1 MVLFIIDS
9 PFHSIKGNC
18 RFFDATRMGITS
30 QSIDIR
36 PGDIVSQAGDNRM
49 HNAHLPGN
57 LRVVR
62 FYAEYITFQTQPP
75 TYAYAAPAACKAARC
90 GYM

>member
-1 MVLFIIDS
+1 
-9 PFHSIKGNC
+9 
-18 RFFDATRMGITS
+18 MGITS

-75 TYAYAAPAACKAARC
+75 TYAYAAASGMEGGTLWLHVIPE
-90 GYM
+90 

>member
-1 MVLFIIDS
+1 WGKTERLTWHKAWTMVSTGF
-9 PFHSIKGNC
+9 SISY
-18 RFFDATRMGITS
+18 TSS

-75 TYAYAAPAACKAARC
+75 TYAYAAPAAWKAARC

>member
-1 MVLFIIDS
+1 MS
-9 PFHSIKGNC
+9 
-18 RFFDATRMGITS
+18 ITS

-36 PGDIVSQAGDNRM
+36 PGDIVSQAGNNRKN
-49 HNAHLPGN
+49 NAHLPGN

-75 TYAYAAPAACKAARC
+75 TYAYAASAAWKAALC
-90 GYM
+90 CFI

>member
-1 MVLFIIDS
+1 MS
-9 PFHSIKGNC
+9 
-18 RFFDATRMGITS
+18 ITS

-36 PGDIVSQAGDNRM
+36 PGDIVSQAGDNRKN
-49 HNAHLPGN
+49 NAHLPGN

-62 FYAEYITFQTQPP
+62 LYTEYITFQIQLP
-75 TYAYAAPAACKAARC
+75 TYAAPAAWKAARC

>member
-1 MVLFIIDS
+1 
-9 PFHSIKGNC
+9 
-18 RFFDATRMGITS
+18 MGITS

-62 FYAEYITFQTQPP
+62 FYAEYITFQTQTP

>member
-1 MVLFIIDS
+1 MLLTDLLHGNTQLPPSFK
-9 PFHSIKGNC
+9 KGNC
-18 RFFDATRMGITS
+18 RFFDAARMGITS

-49 HNAHLPGN
+49 HDAHLPGN

-62 FYAEYITFQTQPP
+62 FYAEYITFQT
-75 TYAYAAPAACKAARC
+75 
-90 GYM
+90 

>member
-1 MVLFIIDS
+1 
-9 PFHSIKGNC
+9 
-18 RFFDATRMGITS
+18 MGITS

-62 FYAEYITFQTQPP
+62 FYAEYIRGLTLSGTKTHVKQRFLPLTPLLMVSDDLWSP
-75 TYAYAAPAACKAARC
+75 VLPA
-90 GYM
+90 

>member
-1 MVLFIIDS
+1 
-9 PFHSIKGNC
+9 
-18 RFFDATRMGITS
+18 MGITS

-75 TYAYAAPAACKAARC
+75 TYAYAALAAWKAARC